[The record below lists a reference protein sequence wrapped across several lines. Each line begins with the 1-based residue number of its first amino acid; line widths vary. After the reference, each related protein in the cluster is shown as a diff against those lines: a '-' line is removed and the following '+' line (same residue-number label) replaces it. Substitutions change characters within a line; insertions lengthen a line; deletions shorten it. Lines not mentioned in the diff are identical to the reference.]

1 MAPKLIKFNFPPK
14 SLLLPGGM
22 AEAGIGARL
31 NGVILEL
38 VRQPEH
44 VVVEDDGL
52 IKVPLVVMRGTWT
65 SSKKNSLKKK

>member
-1 MAPKLIKFNFPPK
+1 
-14 SLLLPGGM
+14 M